1 MILNKYTISKQQGL
15 ILYRVSYLSLL
26 SSLFAFYNGHYD
38 LVLVPGG
45 VFATSILF
53 WSNPDSTSWRRYVDM
68 MYVKVSLL
76 YQLYRAYNAD
86 YVFAHYLL
94 MILAVSWYPIGNYL
108 YSKGYHLESYYA
120 HSMIHVFSNIANI
133 VLYSGYVPPLIK
145 YNS

>member
-1 MILNKYTISKQQGL
+1 MILNKYTISKQQAN

-68 MYVKVSLL
+68 MYVKISLL
-76 YQLYRAYNAD
+76 YQLFRAYNAD

-94 MILAVSWYPIGNYL
+94 MILAVSWYPVGNYL
-108 YSKGYHLESYYA
+108 YSKGYILESY
-120 HSMIHVFSNIANI
+120 
-133 VLYSGYVPPLIK
+133 
-145 YNS
+145 